1 MGNFFRCSCNGNDEM
16 IWFLILFLVLYWN
29 NSNNNC
35 NSNCNNSCN
44 SIPDCGCGTMGIN
57 HCSNGCG
64 CS

>member
-1 MGNFFRCSCNGNDEM
+1 
-16 IWFLILFLVLYWN
+16 LYWN